1 MTQSHNDSM
10 KYRVPTG
17 TKDLLPTEIHK
28 WQFVEKKI
36 ADVMKRFN
44 YTEIRTPVFEYTDLF
59 KRGIGE
65 ATDVVGKEM
74 YTFLDKGEESLTLR
88 PEMTASVIRAFIEN
102 NLGEQQPLNKVYYL
116 APMFRQ
122 ERPQKG
128 RLRQFHQFGVEAIGS
143 RSPEIDVE
151 TMLVALTI
159 YEELGLSNLNFK
171 INSVGCP
178 ACRPNYRKVLVD
190 FLSHVKDQLSGESQ
204 KRLETNPMRIL
215 DSKSEK
221 DIALT
226 VNAPLMKDHLCE
238 ECSTHFEKVKTL
250 LAKLNIKF
258 EIDGKLVR
266 GLDYYT
272 KTAYEIQSENLGSQN
287 ALGGGGRYDLLTE
300 SLGGKP
306 TPAVG
311 FAAGIERLIIVMEA
325 EGLGFGD
332 SAETDVYFVALGEA
346 ALSAAMPHVH
356 ILRKM
361 NLVCAVDYLGR
372 SMKAQMRDANRQK
385 AKFTIILGDNEIAK
399 NECVVKNMENGEQ
412 SSVPLP
418 QLDAYFQNL
427 FAR

>member
-1 MTQSHNDSM
+1 MN
-10 KYRVPTG
+10 YRIPTG
-17 TKDLLPTEIHK
+17 TKDLLPSEIYK

-36 ADVMKRFN
+36 IDVMRRFN

-102 NLGEQQPLNKVYYL
+102 NLGEQLPLNKLFYL
-116 APMFRQ
+116 GPMFRQ

-143 RSPEIDVE
+143 SSPEIDVE

-159 YEELGLSNLNFK
+159 YEELGLKNLNFK

-178 ACRPNYRKVLVD
+178 ICRPNYRTKLVS
-190 FLSHVKDQLSGESQ
+190 FLSNARDHFSGESQ

-215 DSKSEK
+215 DSKNEK
-221 DIALT
+221 DIELT
-226 VNAPLMKDHLCE
+226 KDAPLMKDHLCE
-238 ECSTHFEKVKTL
+238 ECSTHFEKVKL
-250 LAKLNIKF
+250 LLTGLNVKF
-258 EIDGKLVR
+258 EVDGRLVR

-311 FAAGIERLIIVMEA
+311 FAAGI
-325 EGLGFGD
+325 
-332 SAETDVYFVALGEA
+332 
-346 ALSAAMPHVH
+346 
-356 ILRKM
+356 
-361 NLVCAVDYLGR
+361 
-372 SMKAQMRDANRQK
+372 
-385 AKFTIILGDNEIAK
+385 
-399 NECVVKNMENGEQ
+399 
-412 SSVPLP
+412 
-418 QLDAYFQNL
+418 
-427 FAR
+427 